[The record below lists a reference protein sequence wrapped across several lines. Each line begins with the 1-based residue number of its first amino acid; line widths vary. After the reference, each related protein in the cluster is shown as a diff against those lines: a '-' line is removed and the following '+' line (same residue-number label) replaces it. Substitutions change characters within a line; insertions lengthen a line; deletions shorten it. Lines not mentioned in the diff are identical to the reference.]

1 MACVRLA
8 ATCVLVAILGI
19 GRPALAQSTATEE
32 SVTAAFLL
40 NFARFTEWP
49 ADAASGSAPLVM
61 CVADQGVAE
70 ALETAARG
78 RQINGRRLD
87 IRRIEPDASLRPCA
101 VLFVG
106 RSAKESLPGILS
118 ALAGASVLTV
128 SDADA
133 FAERGGV
140 IQLFL
145 EDGRMR
151 FAINVQAAKAARLAL
166 SAQLLSLARIV
177 GK

>member
-1 MACVRLA
+1 M
-8 ATCVLVAILGI
+8 I
-19 GRPALAQSTATEE
+19 
-32 SVTAAFLL
+32 AAFLL

-49 ADAASGSAPLVM
+49 ADAISGGAPLVM
-61 CVADQGVAE
+61 CVADQRVAA

-78 RQINGRRLD
+78 RQVDGRRLD
-87 IRRIEPDASLRPCA
+87 IRRVEPDVSLRPCA

-106 RSAKESLPGILS
+106 RNAADTLPEILA
-118 ALAGASVLTV
+118 ALAGTSVLTV
-128 SDADA
+128 SDAES

-140 IQLFL
+140 IQLFV

-177 GK
+177 GKQAEQ